1 MATHSSIRAWKIPG
15 TEEPGSQQ
23 SMGLQRVG
31 HDWTTNKQTE
41 KQNIGCGWIQ
51 GGQENCFH
59 EYGHCTLM
67 VIMTLILLGP
77 LSLPDV
83 AESFAFVISLDLHNN
98 SPSLT
103 PFMGENLGH
112 RWCSPRDIQLED
124 ARAGM

>member
-1 MATHSSIRAWKIPG
+1 MDGYK
-15 TEEPGSQQ
+15 
-23 SMGLQRVG
+23 VG
-31 HDWTTNKQTE
+31 RK
-41 KQNIGCGWIQ
+41 
-51 GGQENCFH
+51 NCFH

-77 LSLPDV
+77 LSLTDV